1 MPGQPISSNNEQ
13 ASVRDRAYL
22 IWEREGRPEGRARD
36 HWHRAIREASRH
48 EPRPDEE
55 PPSEE
60 EKLLAGR
67 VDVNLPALL
76 TRDVLGG

>member
-1 MPGQPISSNNEQ
+1 MPDTHRNNEQ
-13 ASVRDRAYL
+13 TVRDRAYF
-22 IWEREGRPEGRARD
+22 IWEREGRPEGRAHD
-36 HWHRAIREASRH
+36 HWRRAIMDTSRH

-55 PPSEE
+55 PLSEE

-76 TRDVLGG
+76 TRDVPGG